1 METGGGDRRWGQE
14 KETGGGDRRRSH
26 LALTVQYNI
35 KKGLVR
41 LCLRTKVKG
50 MKLTFDL
57 YRHTMARMFLHS
69 HTDRLHTYIHTKFK
83 KVKV

>member
-1 METGGGDRRWGQE
+1 MVETGGGDRRWGHE

-50 MKLTFDL
+50 MKL
-57 YRHTMARMFLHS
+57 YRRTMARMFLHS
-69 HTDRLHTYIHTKFK
+69 HTDRLHTHIHTKFK